1 MAKRAHIIKDTS
13 CKQPRPRLFEKVACS
28 KSCYK
33 WTQLD
38 PLKAFEQLL
47 LPSPSL
53 FCSSSHIL
61 LNKTSYAKVNT
72 NSSHNKSHKNNR
84 YLDVSVC
91 VTGSS
96 ELAKLLKAWVS
107 TDMFQSH
114 GGQEAYSWLFMNS
127 FWHYSHQEGKHGLC
141 FGQARHQWHSSR
153 YFFSPQHWSWSKKF
167 VFKIRSSL
175 INDSCSFWL

>member
-13 CKQPRPRLFEKVACS
+13 CKQQPRPRLFEKVACS

-72 NSSHNKSHKNNR
+72 QIQATTNHTKII
-84 YLDVSVC
+84 YLDVFV
-91 VTGSS
+91 
-96 ELAKLLKAWVS
+96 
-107 TDMFQSH
+107 
-114 GGQEAYSWLFMNS
+114 
-127 FWHYSHQEGKHGLC
+127 LC
-141 FGQARHQWHSSR
+141 HR
-153 YFFSPQHWSWSKKF
+153 
-167 VFKIRSSL
+167 
-175 INDSCSFWL
+175 